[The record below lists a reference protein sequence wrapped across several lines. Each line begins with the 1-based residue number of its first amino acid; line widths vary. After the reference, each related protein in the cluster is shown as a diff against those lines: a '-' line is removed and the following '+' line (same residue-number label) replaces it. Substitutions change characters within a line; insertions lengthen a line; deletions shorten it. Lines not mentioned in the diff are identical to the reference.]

1 MDKEAAEAFLH
12 AQMKPVYGY
21 CLRRCATP
29 QDAEDLAQEI
39 LLRAYA
45 ALLRRSIPDPLRYL
59 WTVARNTLA
68 NHYRERSRCTVGVPT
83 DALDEADFTAAL
95 TAHHRPQRLTKTAA
109 PGHASRSSRF
119 LYGARYSST
128 SLAALS
134 AVEKPS
140 ASAMYWS
147 KSAHSSAA

>member
-29 QDAEDLAQEI
+29 QDAEDLAQEV

-45 ALLRRSIPDPLRYL
+45 VLLRRSIPDPLRYL

-68 NHYRERSRCTVGVPT
+68 TTTASGAAARWACPPTHWMRQTSPRRSLHTIV
-83 DALDEADFTAAL
+83 
-95 TAHHRPQRLTKTAA
+95 
-109 PGHASRSSRF
+109 
-119 LYGARYSST
+119 
-128 SLAALS
+128 LS
-134 AVEKPS
+134 D
-140 ASAMYWS
+140 
-147 KSAHSSAA
+147 